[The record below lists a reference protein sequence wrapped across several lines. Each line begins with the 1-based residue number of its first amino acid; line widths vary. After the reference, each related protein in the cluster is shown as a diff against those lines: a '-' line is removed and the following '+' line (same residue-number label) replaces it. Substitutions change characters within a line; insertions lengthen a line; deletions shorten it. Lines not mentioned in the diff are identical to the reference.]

1 MKARAHVSDEPNSPI
16 ELKKQ
21 LEARTRELAE
31 ARGHLSEA
39 LEQQT
44 AVSDI
49 LRLISNSRN
58 TVRRVLESVAERA
71 AHICQAQFV
80 DIFLVEDNELRDAA
94 WFGQI
99 RRTLSLPL
107 DRTTAGGRSVC
118 DMRPVHVEDMQ
129 NAGDEFA
136 RGREIALRDGHRTTL
151 GVPLIREGRALGTI
165 IVRRTE
171 VRPFEQN
178 HITLLATF
186 ANQAVIAIE
195 NTRLLNELRESLQQQ
210 TATADV
216 LKVISRS
223 PGELEPVFSAML
235 ENALRI
241 CEAKFGIL
249 SVYRDGAF
257 VAQAMVGAPPALV
270 DALLRTPFTPP
281 SGVPLDRMLRTKK
294 VVHTLDAAAE
304 ENKPLSARLAG
315 ARSHIIVPMLKH
327 QELIGY
333 ISIYRQEVRPFTE
346 KQIELV
352 TNFASQAVIAIE
364 NTRLLNELH
373 ESLQQQTATADV
385 LKVISSSPG
394 E

>member
-80 DIFLVEDNELRDAA
+80 DIFLVEDNELRDAG

-136 RGREIALRDGHRTTL
+136 RGREIALKDGHRTTL

-178 HITLLATF
+178 RTVVQIPDVNADPDYSLGTMATVGGFRSGVGVPILRDGRPIGSIALTRAQAGLLPDRQIELLKTF
-186 ANQAVIAIE
+186 ADQAVIAIE
-195 NTRLLNELRESLQQQ
+195 NVRLFDEVQARTRELAQSVEELRAL
-210 TATADV
+210 
-216 LKVISRS
+216 
-223 PGELEPVFSAML
+223 GEV
-235 ENALRI
+235 
-241 CEAKFGIL
+241 
-249 SVYRDGAF
+249 
-257 VAQAMVGAPPALV
+257 
-270 DALLRTPFTPP
+270 
-281 SGVPLDRMLRTKK
+281 
-294 VVHTLDAAAE
+294 
-304 ENKPLSARLAG
+304 
-315 ARSHIIVPMLKH
+315 
-327 QELIGY
+327 
-333 ISIYRQEVRPFTE
+333 
-346 KQIELV
+346 
-352 TNFASQAVIAIE
+352 SQAVNSTIDLETVLSTIVGCAVQLSGSDSGIVYEFDEVAQTFQARGWHRITAEHLAIVRAE
-364 NTRLLNELH
+364 PIRF
-373 ESLQQQTATADV
+373 
-385 LKVISSSPG
+385 G
-394 E
+394 EGAVGRA